1 MKAHVFVNYEAILY
15 FGISLPMILITCIF
29 ATFVI
34 LKNVGFFVI
43 LVLTIF
49 VTIESFLIEILA
61 KYALS
66 RAGGI
71 IFRIL
76 FTAITIIIGVL
87 NALKPTITPTFAY
100 SICVIPVLQ
109 LQNLARLADLAG

>member
-49 VTIESFLIEILA
+49 VTIEYFLIGMIA

-66 RAGGI
+66 RPARI
-71 IFRIL
+71 IFRIIFL
-76 FTAITIIIGVL
+76 AITFIIGVL
-87 NALKPTITPTFAY
+87 NALKPTITPIFTY

-109 LQNLARLADLAG
+109 LQNLAHLADLAM

>member
-15 FGISLPMILITCIF
+15 FGFSLPIVLIICIF

-87 NALKPTITPTFAY
+87 NALKPTITPFFAY
-100 SICVIPVLQ
+100 IISVIPVLQ
-109 LQNLARLADLAG
+109 LQNLARLANLAE